1 MSQLCKRL
9 SDCPSERLAQCRGV
23 DVHAMPEEGPLQ
35 RAWKA
40 GYDTGYYV
48 KNPCHERDF
57 VPSEHVRAV
66 VEERT
71 PQDYA
76 IEHAGFL
83 ATAAD
88 QVLADYQAY
97 TLAQMLADEGGD
109 DGEAELAD
117 AIDEARDD
125 LHEGLRNLREMAYEF
140 RKRRDRAIPQ

>member
-1 MSQLCKRL
+1 MDHEPEL
-9 SDCPSERLAQCRGV
+9 SPCPFCGGQAKVSRFPGAHNVWCENQPVTCGNRAMFTVEQWNTRAA
-23 DVHAMPEEGPLQ
+23 HAEDA
-35 RAWKA
+35 RA
-40 GYDTGYYV
+40 
-48 KNPCHERDF
+48 
-57 VPSEHVRAV
+57 AV
-66 VEERT
+66 EDRT

-109 DGEAELAD
+109 DGEAELTD

-125 LHEGLRNLREMAYEF
+125 LHEGLRNLREMTYEF
-140 RKRRDRAIPQ
+140 RKRRDRALPQ

>member
-1 MSQLCKRL
+1 MTNNTLLVSVPRELLQHALNAVGY
-9 SDCPSERLAQCRGV
+9 LALRGD
-23 DVHAMPEEGPLQ
+23 DVG
-35 RAWKA
+35 
-40 GYDTGYYV
+40 TS
-48 KNPCHERDF
+48 N
-57 VPSEHVRAV
+57 VPVADALRSLLDAPAEDVRAV
-66 VEERT
+66 VEDRT

-97 TLAQMLADEGGD
+97 SLAQMLSDEGGD
-109 DGEAELAD
+109 DGEAELTD